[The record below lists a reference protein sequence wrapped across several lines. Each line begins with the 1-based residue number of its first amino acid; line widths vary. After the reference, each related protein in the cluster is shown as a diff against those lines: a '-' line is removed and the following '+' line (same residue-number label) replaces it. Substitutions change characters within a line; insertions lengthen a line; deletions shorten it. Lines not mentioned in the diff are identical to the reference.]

1 MDLNVDMGE
10 SFGRYQLGNDEEVM
24 KFITSANV
32 ACGFHAGDP
41 LVMQETVQLA
51 KKYDVAVG
59 AHTGLQDLRGFGR
72 RRMEITPDELKNDT
86 LYQLGALDAMLR
98 VNGMK
103 MQHVKPHGILY
114 RMVSDDSRYTEAFL
128 EAVSLF
134 DRELFIMIPRDT
146 LIWKR
151 GRELGLK
158 MAAEILIDLSYDDEG
173 NWVLER
179 TKKARSPEEVAE
191 RAIMVARD
199 RQITTISGK
208 RISAEADTICC
219 HGDSPNAAEVVKTVK
234 ASLEA
239 AGIPLQ
245 NLGQAALHA

>member
-10 SFGRYQLGNDEEVM
+10 SFGRYKLGNDEEVM
-24 KFITSANV
+24 KYITSANV

-41 LVMQETVQLA
+41 LVMQETVRLA

-72 RRMEITPDELKNDT
+72 RRMEITPDELRSDT

-114 RMVSDDSRYTEAFL
+114 RMVSDDPRYGEAFL
-128 EAVSLF
+128 DAVALF
-134 DRELFIMIPRDT
+134 DRELFVMIPRET

-151 GRELGLK
+151 GKESGLK

-191 RAIMVARD
+191 RAIMVAKD
-199 RQITTISGK
+199 KQITTISGK
-208 RISAEADTICC
+208 RIRAEADTICC
-219 HGDSPNAAEVVKTVK
+219 HGDSPNAAEVVETVK
-234 ASLEA
+234 AGLERV
-239 AGIPLQ
+239 GIPLRK
-245 NLGQAALHA
+245 LGAGKQ

>member
-10 SFGRYQLGNDEEVM
+10 SFGRYKLGNDEEVM
-24 KFITSANV
+24 KYITSANV

-41 LVMQETVQLA
+41 LVMRETVQLA

-72 RRMEITPDELKNDT
+72 RHMEITPDELQSDT

-98 VNGMK
+98 ANGMK

-114 RMVSDDSRYTEAFL
+114 RMVSDDARYAEAFL
-128 EAVSLF
+128 DAVALF
-134 DRELFIMIPRDT
+134 NRELFIMIPRDT

-191 RAIMVARD
+191 RAIMVAKD
-199 RQITTISGK
+199 KEITTISGK
-208 RISAEADTICC
+208 RIGADAATICC
-219 HGDSPNAAEVVKTVK
+219 HGDSPNAAVVVKTVRE
-234 ASLEA
+234 SLDGI
-239 AGIPLQ
+239 GIPLRK
-245 NLGQAALHA
+245 LGAINR

>member
-10 SFGRYQLGNDEEVM
+10 SFGRYKLGNDEEVM
-24 KFITSANV
+24 KYITSANV

-41 LVMQETVQLA
+41 LVMQETVRLA

-72 RRMEITPDELKNDT
+72 RRMEITPDELRSDT

-114 RMVSDDSRYTEAFL
+114 RMVSDDPRYGEAFL
-128 EAVSLF
+128 DAVARF
-134 DRELFIMIPRDT
+134 DRELFVMIPRET

-151 GRELGLK
+151 GKESGLK

-179 TKKARSPEEVAE
+179 TKKARSPAEVAE

-199 RQITTISGK
+199 KQITTVSGR

-219 HGDSPNAAEVVKTVK
+219 HGDSPNAAEVVETVK
-234 ASLEA
+234 AGLER
-239 AGIPLQ
+239 AGIPLRK
-245 NLGQAALHA
+245 LGAGKQ